1 MGSYCGA
8 LAVHPTKQKGEDEM
22 FPRKEIWLGSCFLA
36 VLILVPVMC
45 HAQTTAVTLKYSL
58 PWPAA
63 HGNTLIAK
71 EWALEV
77 EKRTN
82 GAIKI
87 NTFPAG
93 TLTTLDKTYDGC
105 IKGVCDIGLSVV
117 SYVRSR
123 FPLSE
128 VIDLPLGYTSGLQA
142 TRLANA
148 YFEKFKPKEFDD
160 VKILYLHAHGPG
172 LLMTKKPVKKL
183 EDIKGM
189 KIRCT
194 GTSLKV
200 VTALGGV
207 PVSMPQNETYDALK
221 NGIVEGVMSPLE
233 SLQGW
238 KLAEVVSHV
247 TENYDSA
254 YTLLFFTA
262 MNKKKWDA
270 LPKDVQETI
279 EKINQEWIEKSGQQW
294 VNIDKAGREYALSK
308 GVTFITLPK
317 EEQERW
323 AKAARPVLDDYFK
336 NMEKTGLPGY
346 EALQFCQE
354 WLKKN

>member
-1 MGSYCGA
+1 
-8 LAVHPTKQKGEDEM
+8 M
-22 FPRKEIWLGSCFLA
+22 FRRKEIWLASCFLM
-36 VLILVPVMC
+36 VLILCPAMSYPQD
-45 HAQTTAVTLKYSL
+45 AKITLNYSL
-58 PWPAA
+58 PWPAT
-63 HGNTLIAK
+63 HGNTLVAK
-71 EWALEV
+71 EWAAEV

-87 NTFPAG
+87 NSFPAG
-93 TLTTLDKTYDGC
+93 TLTTLDQTYDGW

-117 SYVRSR
+117 SYVRGR

-142 TRLANA
+142 TRMANA

-160 VKILYLHAHGPG
+160 VKILYFHAHGPG
-172 LLMTKKPVKKL
+172 LLMTKKPVKTL
-183 EDIKGM
+183 EDLKGM

-194 GTSLKV
+194 GTTLKV
-200 VTALGGV
+200 VSALGGV
-207 PVSMPQNETYDALK
+207 PVNMPQSDTYEALK
-221 NGIVEGVMSPLE
+221 SGVVDGVLSPLE

-238 KLAEVVSHV
+238 RLAEVVSHV

-254 YTLLFFTA
+254 YSLLFFTA

-279 EKINQEWIEKSGQQW
+279 EKINKEWIEKSGQQW
-294 VNIDKAGREYALSK
+294 VNLDKDGKEYAIAK
-308 GVTFITLPK
+308 GVKFISLPK

-323 AKAARPVLDDYFK
+323 AKAAQPVMGEYSK
-336 NMEKTGLPGY
+336 KMEANGLPGT

-354 WLKKN
+354 WLKKNK